1 MRARLIAAIAG
12 VAAAAVMLLAVP
24 LALVLQNNYRDDELL
39 RLQRDTVAATREID
53 LSAGRDPIE
62 VPPTS
67 DTLAVYNRAGERV
80 AGRGPMA
87 ADSLVRQAIRSGRI
101 ADQHTEGKFVV
112 AVPLLTNERV
122 TGAARGVR
130 DDSAAVSRTHRVWLA
145 LGGLAAGIV
154 VLAIGAALLLSR
166 RLASPLERLASAAR
180 RLGHGDFSVR
190 SPRTG
195 VAEADS
201 VAEALDVTAER
212 LGDLVSRERA
222 FSSNASHQLRTPLAA
237 LRLEL
242 EALEMRGNPPAEVS
256 RALAE
261 VDRLQATIDTL
272 LSVARDSADRSD
284 ESDLPALLGEI
295 EERWHGP
302 LAAKGRPLRVA
313 VNGDDLVG
321 QASPSVVSEVIGVL
335 VDNAYRHGSG
345 AVTVTVRAAAGS
357 IAVDVEDEG
366 PGFSGDPEPA
376 FERRSGSADGE
387 GHGIGLDL
395 ARSLAVA
402 EGGRLLVTRAAPA
415 PILTLLLPR
424 LPSGQDGDKDA

>member
-80 AGRGPMA
+80 AGHGPRV
-87 ADSLVRQAIRSGRI
+87 ADPLVREAIRSGRI

-154 VLAIGAALLLSR
+154 ILAIGAALLLSR

-313 VNGDDLVG
+313 VNGDDLVA

-345 AVTVTVRAAAGS
+345 AVTVTARAAAGS

-424 LPSGQDGDKDA
+424 RSSGQDSDKDA

>member
-1 MRARLIAAIAG
+1 M
-12 VAAAAVMLLAVP
+12 
-24 LALVLQNNYRDDELL
+24 
-39 RLQRDTVAATREID
+39 
-53 LSAGRDPIE
+53 
-62 VPPTS
+62 
-67 DTLAVYNRAGERV
+67 
-80 AGRGPMA
+80 
-87 ADSLVRQAIRSGRI
+87 RSGRI
-101 ADQHTEGKFVV
+101 ADQHVEGEFAV

-122 TGAARGVR
+122 TGAAWAVR
-130 DDSAAVSRTHRVWLA
+130 DDAAAVSRTHRAWLA
-145 LGGLAAGIV
+145 LGGLAVGIV
-154 VLAIGAALLLSR
+154 ILAIGAALLLSR

-212 LGDLVSRERA
+212 LGDLVAQERA

-242 EALEMRGNPPAEVS
+242 EALEMRGNPPEEVS

-272 LSVARDSADRSD
+272 LSVARDSADRSS
-284 ESDLPALLGEI
+284 ESDLPTLLSEI

-302 LAAKGRPLRVA
+302 LAAEGRPLRVA
-313 VNGDDLVG
+313 VNGDDLVA

-335 VDNAYRHGSG
+335 LDNAYRHGSG
-345 AVTVTVRAAAGS
+345 AVTVTARAAAGS

-366 PGFSGDPEPA
+366 QGFSGDPEPA
-376 FERRSGSADGE
+376 FERHSGSADGE

-395 ARSLAVA
+395 ARSLALA
-402 EGGRLLVTRAAPA
+402 EGGRLLVTRAGPA
-415 PILTLLLPR
+415 PVLTLLLPR
-424 LPSGQDGDKDA
+424 RPDA

>member
-1 MRARLIAAIAG
+1 MRARLIVAIAG
-12 VAAAAVMLLAVP
+12 VAAAAVALLAIP
-24 LALVLQNNYRDDELL
+24 LGLVLQNNYRDDELL

-53 LSAGRDPIE
+53 LSAGGDPVE

-67 DTLAVYNRAGERV
+67 DTLAVYDRAGKRV
-80 AGRGPMA
+80 AGRGPRT
-87 ADSLVRQAIRSGRI
+87 ADSLVQEAIRSGRI
-101 ADQHTEGKFVV
+101 ADQHVEGEFAV

-122 TGAARGVR
+122 TGAARAVR
-130 DDSAAVSRTHRVWLA
+130 DDAAAASRTHRAWLA
-145 LGGLAAGIV
+145 LGGLAVGIV
-154 VLAIGAALLLSR
+154 ILAIGAALLLSR

-212 LGDLVSRERA
+212 LGDLVTRERA

-242 EALEMRGNPPAEVS
+242 EALELRGNPPAEVS

-284 ESDLPALLGEI
+284 ESDLPALLGGI

-313 VNGDDLVG
+313 VDGDDLVA

-335 VDNAYRHGSG
+335 LDNAYRHGSG
-345 AVTVTVRAAAGS
+345 AVTVTARAAAGS

-424 LPSGQDGDKDA
+424 RPSGQDGDKDA

>member
-53 LSAGRDPIE
+53 LTSNRDPIE

-80 AGRGPMA
+80 AGHGPRV
-87 ADSLVRQAIRSGRI
+87 ADPLVREAIRSGRI
-101 ADQHTEGKFVV
+101 SDQHTEGKFVV

-122 TGAARGVR
+122 TGAAQGVR
-130 DDSAAVSRTHRVWLA
+130 DDSAAVSRTHRAWLA
-145 LGGLAAGIV
+145 LGGLAVGIV
-154 VLAIGAALLLSR
+154 ILAIGAALLLSR

-284 ESDLPALLGEI
+284 ESDLPTLLGEI

-313 VNGDDLVG
+313 VNGDDLVA
-321 QASPSVVSEVIGVL
+321 QASSSVVSEVIGVL
-335 VDNAYRHGSG
+335 LDNAYRHGSG
-345 AVTVTVRAAAGS
+345 AVTVTARAAAGS

-402 EGGRLLVTRAAPA
+402 EGGRLLVTGAGPA
-415 PILTLLLPR
+415 PVLTLLLPR
-424 LPSGQDGDKDA
+424 RPSGQDSGKDA

>member
-12 VAAAAVMLLAVP
+12 VAAAAVMLLAIP

-53 LSAGRDPIE
+53 LTSNRDPIE
-62 VPPTS
+62 VPPSS

-80 AGRGPMA
+80 AGHGPRV
-87 ADSLVRQAIRSGRI
+87 ADPLVRGAIRSGRI
-101 ADQHTEGKFVV
+101 ADQHTEGKFAV

-130 DDSAAVSRTHRVWLA
+130 DDSAAAGRTHRAWLA

-154 VLAIGAALLLSR
+154 ILAIGAALLLSR

-180 RLGHGDFSVR
+180 RLGHGDFWVR

-272 LSVARDSADRSD
+272 LSVARDSADQSD

-302 LAAKGRPLRVA
+302 LAAQGRPLRVA
-313 VNGDDLVG
+313 VNGDDLVA

-335 VDNAYRHGSG
+335 LDNAFRHGEG
-345 AVTVTVRAAAGS
+345 AVSLTARAASGS
-357 IAVDVEDEG
+357 IAIDVGDEG

-402 EGGRLLVTRAAPA
+402 EGGRLIVTRARPA

-424 LPSGQDGDKDA
+424 RNDA

>member
-24 LALVLQNNYRDDELL
+24 LGLVLQNNYRDDELL

-53 LSAGRDPIE
+53 LSAGVDPIE

-67 DTLAVYNRAGERV
+67 DILAVYDRGGHRV
-80 AGRGPMA
+80 AGRGPRA

-101 ADQHTEGKFVV
+101 ADQHTEGQFVV

-154 VLAIGAALLLSR
+154 ILAIGAALLLSR

-313 VNGDDLVG
+313 VNGDDLVA

-345 AVTVTVRAAAGS
+345 AVTVTARAAAGS

-402 EGGRLLVTRAAPA
+402 EGGRLLVTRAGPA
-415 PILTLLLPR
+415 PVLTLLLPR
-424 LPSGQDGDKDA
+424 RPDA

>member
-1 MRARLIAAIAG
+1 MRARLIVAIAG
-12 VAAAAVMLLAVP
+12 VAAAAVALLAVP
-24 LALVLQNNYRDDELL
+24 LGLVLQNNYRDDELL

-53 LSAGRDPIE
+53 LSAGADPVEI
-62 VPPTS
+62 PPTS
-67 DTLAVYNRAGERV
+67 DTLAVYDRAGKRV
-80 AGRGPMA
+80 AGRGPRV

-101 ADQHTEGKFVV
+101 ADQHVEGEFAV

-122 TGAARGVR
+122 TGAAWAVR
-130 DDSAAVSRTHRVWLA
+130 DDAAAVSRTHRAWLA
-145 LGGLAAGIV
+145 LGGLAVGIV
-154 VLAIGAALLLSR
+154 ILAIGAALLLSR

-212 LGDLVSRERA
+212 LGDLVTRERA

-272 LSVARDSADRSD
+272 LSVARDSADRSA

-302 LAAKGRPLRVA
+302 LAAEGRPLRVA
-313 VNGDDLVG
+313 VNGDDLVAK
-321 QASPSVVSEVIGVL
+321 ASPSVVSEVIGVL
-335 VDNAYRHGSG
+335 LDNAYRHGSG
-345 AVTVTVRAAAGS
+345 AVTVTARAAAGS

-366 PGFSGDPEPA
+366 QGFSGDPEPA
-376 FERRSGSADGE
+376 FERHSGSADGE

-395 ARSLAVA
+395 ARSLALA
-402 EGGRLLVTRAAPA
+402 EGGRLLVTRAGPA
-415 PILTLLLPR
+415 PVLTLLLPR
-424 LPSGQDGDKDA
+424 RPDA